1 MTPGVLGKAAV
12 LRLGEEPP
20 IERDA
25 MTERSELRLN
35 LYPGYYFVNS
45 PL

>member
-1 MTPGVLGKAAV
+1 MTQGVLGNAAV

-20 IERDA
+20 IERGV
-25 MTERSELRLN
+25 MTGDPNCGLN
-35 LYPGYYFVNS
+35 LYPGSYFVNS

>member
-1 MTPGVLGKAAV
+1 MTPGSWGNAAV

-20 IERDA
+20 IERDV
-25 MTERSELRLN
+25 MTRRCELRLN
-35 LYPGYYFVNS
+35 VYLGCYFVNS